1 MTDENTTTKA
11 SKETKSRV
19 FTFLLYKDSAPDD
32 FVELLTSQQAFPVAV
47 SPLHDKDLVENP
59 EDTPEAY
66 LKEYGGFKKPHYHC
80 IIVSNNSLTPSAI
93 QKRLQHALGKEEAV
107 GMVQICHHIKGAYEY
122 LTHESVDAKKKNKH
136 VYPREQIVHIN
147 NFDITR
153 YVTISADERKQNLN
167 IVLDLIYNNHLC
179 NVFELRDFISEHP
192 DCGIDWAA
200 ACDVTDAR
208 GGTLR
213 LYFDGAYQRVQREE
227 RKNQHNHL
235 LGALGEMHEQ
245 MQSLWAYTT
254 ELEEK
259 MRRSQ

>member
-1 MTDENTTTKA
+1 
-11 SKETKSRV
+11 
-19 FTFLLYKDSAPDD
+19 
-32 FVELLTSQQAFPVAV
+32 
-47 SPLHDKDLVENP
+47 
-59 EDTPEAY
+59 
-66 LKEYGGFKKPHYHC
+66 
-80 IIVSNNSLTPSAI
+80 
-93 QKRLQHALGKEEAV
+93 
-107 GMVQICHHIKGAYEY
+107 MVQICHHIKGAYEY